1 MSDIMAIIPARSG
14 SKGIINKNIKLLNG
28 HPLLAYS
35 VRAACLTKGIGRVV
49 VSTDSEEY
57 ASIARK
63 YGAETPFLRPKEIS
77 KDDSTD
83 LDLMFHAFSWFE
95 KHEGF
100 IPRLVVHLRPT
111 GPLRQPQVIEGAIQ
125 AIEFDKTSTALRSIA
140 ETPESVYKW
149 CELDGDYLTC
159 VGTKSRDIDAT
170 SFGRQFYTKTY
181 EPNGHVD
188 ILKSDFMLKNKKIYG
203 DRVIGFHSP
212 RGFMDIDNQENF
224 DVVTLQAEHN
234 KELCDAFFK
243 SL

>member
-1 MSDIMAIIPARSG
+1 MAFVPARSG
-14 SKGIINKNIKLLNG
+14 SKGLINKNIKLLNG

-63 YGAETPFLRPKEIS
+63 YGAETPFLRPKELAQ
-77 KDDSTD
+77 DDSTD
-83 LDLMFHAFSWFE
+83 LDWICHALDWFE
-95 KHEGF
+95 EHEGF
-100 IPRLVVHLRPT
+100 IPRLIVHLRPT
-111 GPLRQPQVIEGAIQ
+111 GPLRQPKVIEGAIK
-125 AIEFDKTSTALRSIA
+125 AIESDSMATALRSIA

-149 CELDGDYLTC
+149 CELDGEYLTC
-159 VGTKSRDIDAT
+159 VCTRSRDIDAT
-170 SFGRQFYTKTY
+170 SLGRQFYTKTY

-188 ILKSDFMLKNKKIYG
+188 ILKSDFVIKNKKIYG

-224 DVVTLQAEHN
+224 DIVTLQAINN
-234 KELCDAFFK
+234 KDLFNDFFH
-243 SL
+243 SY

>member
-1 MSDIMAIIPARSG
+1 MAIVPARSG

-35 VRAACLTKGIGRVV
+35 VRAACLTKGIDRVI

-57 ASIARK
+57 AAIARK

-77 KDDSTD
+77 QDDSTD
-83 LDLMFHAFSWFE
+83 LELMCHAFDWFK

-111 GPLRQPQVIEGAIQ
+111 GPLRQPEVIEGAIQ
-125 AIEFDKTSTALRSIA
+125 AIEADSTATALRSIA

-159 VGTKSRDIDAT
+159 VCTKSRDLDTT

-188 ILKSDFMLKNKKIYG
+188 ILKSDFILKNKKIYG
-203 DRVIGFHSP
+203 KSVIGYHSP
-212 RGFMDIDNQENF
+212 RGFMDIDNPENF
-224 DVVTLQAEHN
+224 DMVELQAKDN
-234 KELCDAFFK
+234 KELADAFFN
-243 SL
+243 SY